1 MTKET
6 LIKHTLESMN
16 KLPIEKVKEI
26 NDFAEF
32 LLAKIDD
39 TIINEGILHL
49 VSEGESFN
57 FLHNE
62 PELYSD
68 KDLIETYK

>member
-6 LIKHTLESMN
+6 LIKHTIESMN
-16 KLPIEKVKEI
+16 KLPIEKIKEI

-39 TIINEGILHL
+39 TMLNEGILHL

-68 KDLIETYK
+68 NDLIETYK

>member
-1 MTKET
+1 M
-6 LIKHTLESMN
+6 S
-16 KLPIEKVKEI
+16 I
-26 NDFAEF
+26 NDFAAF

-39 TIINEGILHL
+39 TMLNEGILHL
-49 VSEGESFN
+49 VSDGESFN

-68 KDLIETYK
+68 NDLIETYK

>member
-6 LIKHTLESMN
+6 LIKHTIESMN
-16 KLPIEKVKEI
+16 KLPIEKIKEI

-39 TIINEGILHL
+39 TMLNEGILHL
-49 VSEGESFN
+49 VSEGESFS

-68 KDLIETYK
+68 NDLIETYK